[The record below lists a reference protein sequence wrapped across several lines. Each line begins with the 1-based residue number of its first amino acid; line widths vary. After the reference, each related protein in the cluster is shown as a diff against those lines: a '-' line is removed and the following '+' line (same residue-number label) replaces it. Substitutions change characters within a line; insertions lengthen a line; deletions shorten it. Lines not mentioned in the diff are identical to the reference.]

1 MSTSIQRCTLGCCA
15 QMQCILLGLI
25 SELYPFAILA
35 ISLQ

>member
-1 MSTSIQRCTLGCCA
+1 
-15 QMQCILLGLI
+15 MQCIQLGLI